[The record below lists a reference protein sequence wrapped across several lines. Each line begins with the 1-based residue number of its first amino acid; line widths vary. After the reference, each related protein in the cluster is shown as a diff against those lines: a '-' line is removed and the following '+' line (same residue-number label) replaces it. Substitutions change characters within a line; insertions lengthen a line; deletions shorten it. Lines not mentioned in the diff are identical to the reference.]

1 MSDDIDN
8 KEKEFSKILLAID
21 GSPSSMDAADYAI
34 KIAKKNKSQLTVIH
48 VIDVY
53 KYPYLLS
60 SIILAPT
67 FGIQK
72 FEEEKKEAEKWM
84 EIIKEKY
91 KQGNNDTDIKNLKT
105 EIIEDKISVA
115 ATIIEYSELENVD
128 LIIIGSK
135 GRTGFKKMLIGS
147 VSLDVVKYAHCS
159 VLVKR

>member
-1 MSDDIDN
+1 MFDDTDN

-34 KIAKKNKSQLTVIH
+34 KIAKKNKSELIVIH
-48 VIDVY
+48 IIDVY

-72 FEEEKKEAEKWM
+72 YEEEKKEAQKWM

-91 KQGNNDTDIKNLKT
+91 KQGNNVADITYFKT

-115 ATIIEYSELENVD
+115 ATIVEYS
-128 LIIIGSK
+128 
-135 GRTGFKKMLIGS
+135 
-147 VSLDVVKYAHCS
+147 
-159 VLVKR
+159 

>member
-1 MSDDIDN
+1 MIEDISN

-21 GSPSSMDAADYAI
+21 GSPPSIDAADYAI
-34 KIAKKNKSQLTVIH
+34 KIAKKNNSQLIVIH

-60 SIILAPT
+60 SIILSPT

-72 FEEEKKEAEKWM
+72 YEEEKKEAEKWM

-91 KQGNNDTDIKNLKT
+91 KQGNNETYIKNLKT

-128 LIIIGSK
+128 LIVIGSK